1 MFSQTGGKKEMKKL
15 WIVLLSLAMVAAFC
29 MPASAVDVK
38 FSGSYYIAGDYY
50 SDLDI
55 VDEGEFTGYTPVP
68 IYGFDGTTG
77 TSFVAGYAKA
87 NPNYGDDKSTAF
99 FRQRLRVQTE
109 FVVSPGL
116 SLITRFD
123 ALEKI
128 WGDQQWTGSR
138 TPYQSRPHDSDS
150 IRNAKE
156 QENIEFEQVY
166 IQYMSKVGLW
176 WIGVAPHDFWGT
188 TFGDSTQSEALVQW
202 ILPINQNFIIGA
214 KYFKHYENGPN
225 LFGGYDGDA
234 IDADDSAYVG
244 VGIFKTQNIETGLKV
259 AYRQLRQNK
268 DSADYDAIPPFSKID
283 GWLITPYFKGQ
294 FGPVNVQAELEYWNG
309 EVELESNAPYPFY
322 GAVIPGIDN
331 KDSIDMEFWSFYLD
345 AKVDI
350 GPAWVGG
357 RFIYVTGDEKD
368 TGDEFE
374 GSDFLNNRAFEMCWG
389 GVDLKQTLILWN
401 EDVGNWAGDVWN
413 LGPGVKNAE
422 FYQIYGGYTWKD
434 FTFTGA
440 LAYAKADETWSG
452 QDDDYGW
459 ELDVTA
465 SYKITSN
472 LTYMIGAGYL
482 WTGDYFKYR
491 QGYATEADA
500 VNAGNAGL
508 APGGAV
514 AAAAYLSSGEVD
526 VDDIYMITNK
536 LTLTF

>member
-1 MFSQTGGKKEMKKL
+1 MKKL

-38 FSGSYYIAGDYY
+38 FSGSYYIAGEYY

-55 VDEGEFTGYTPVP
+55 VDDGEYLGYNVIPDSYSLNEATGVITKTDGYDDEG
-68 IYGFDGTTG
+68 YGSD
-77 TSFVAGYAKA
+77 A
-87 NPNYGDDKSTAF
+87 STAF
-99 FRQRLRVQTE
+99 FRQRLRIQTE

-214 KYFKHYENGPN
+214 KYFKHYENAPN
-225 LFGGYDGDA
+225 LFGGQDSNGA

-259 AYRQLRQNK
+259 VYRQLRQNK
-268 DSADYDAIPPFSKID
+268 DSADYDAIPPFTKID

-294 FGPVNVQAELEYWNG
+294 FGPVNVQAEVEYWNG
-309 EVELESNAPYPFY
+309 EVELEGNAPFPNY
-322 GAVIPGIDN
+322 GVIGINMDA

-357 RFIYVTGDEKD
+357 RFIYVTGDEKSLYKTDD
-368 TGDEFE
+368 TFE

-401 EDVGNWAGDVWN
+401 EDVTNWVGDAWN
-413 LGPGVKNAE
+413 LGPGIKNAE

-440 LAYAKADETWSG
+440 LAYAKADETWEG

-472 LTYMIGAGYL
+472 LTYMVGAGYL
-482 WTGDYFKYR
+482 WTGDYFKYNGVYNFVPVSSPDYAH
-491 QGYATEADA
+491 GYANGPA
-500 VNAGNAGL
+500 
-508 APGGAV
+508 
-514 AAAAYLSSGEVD
+514 EVD
-526 VDDIYMITNK
+526 VDDIYVITNK